1 METIRTI
8 GTTRTM
14 EKTLNL
20 IGRILLAHIF
30 ILSGVNKI
38 TGYSGTQQYME
49 SMGVPGILLPLV
61 ILIEVGGGL
70 ALLLGWQTRIAAWVL
85 AVFTV
90 ASAMLFHTNFA
101 DQMQMIS
108 FMKNMA
114 ITGGLL
120 FVAAYGADEL
130 SLDYKL
136 AKNRHKLGIPV
147 GSH

>member
-1 METIRTI
+1 METSRTI

-20 IGRILLAHIF
+20 VGRILLAHIF

-61 ILIEVGGGL
+61 ILVEVGGGL

-85 AVFTV
+85 AAFTV
-90 ASAMLFHTNFA
+90 ASAMIFHANFA

-130 SLDYKL
+130 SLDYRL
-136 AKNRHKLGIPV
+136 AKNRHKLGIPLS
-147 GSH
+147 SH

>member
-1 METIRTI
+1 METIRNA
-8 GTTRTM
+8 GTTRNT
-14 EKTLNL
+14 EKVLNL

-30 ILSGVNKI
+30 ILSGFNKI
-38 TGYSGTQQYME
+38 MGYSGTQQYME

-61 ILIEVGGGL
+61 ILVELGGGL

-85 AVFTV
+85 AAFTV
-90 ASAMLFHTNFA
+90 ASALIFHTNFA

-136 AKNRHKLGIPV
+136 TKNGRKVGAPL